1 MSLTDRRVVPMKAF
15 TYHQSGQVGG
25 RKTRELSKLNSYKR
39 TDLAAELDLT
49 DRAGITE
56 SETSTDGFR
65 VSEIVIVTDEAAKRL
80 SKPKGRYITI
90 DVGKLWLETD
100 DTLGKAAKLIASKLS
115 ELARELVGH
124 APESVMVIG
133 LGNRR
138 ITADALGDETCGL
151 LTVTRHVKS
160 HKALY
165 ELLGGRELSALTP
178 GVLGQTGIE
187 SAELAAAAC
196 EHVKPELVV
205 AIDSLCARSTD
216 RLATTVQL
224 GSTGI
229 SPGSGIGNRRL
240 AINAGTL
247 KVPVIALGIPT
258 VVDSST
264 LVWDAL
270 EKAGIDE
277 PCESLR
283 GVLENQKSFFVTP
296 KETDTIV
303 RELSR
308 LCAGAITA
316 AFS

>member
-1 MSLTDRRVVPMKAF
+1 M
-15 TYHQSGQVGG
+15 
-25 RKTRELSKLNSYKR
+25 NSYKR
-39 TDLAAELDLT
+39 TDLAAELDLG
-49 DRAGITE
+49 DREGINE
-56 SETSTDGFR
+56 SEEIIKGFKI
-65 VSEIVIVTDEAAKRL
+65 SGIDIVTDMAAKRL
-80 SKPKGRYITI
+80 SKPKGRYLTI
-90 DVGKLWLETD
+90 DVGKLWLAPD
-100 DTLGKAAKLIASKLS
+100 DRLEAAAEVIASKLS
-115 ELARELVGH
+115 AFAEELVGH
-124 APESVMVIG
+124 RPESVLVVG

-151 LTVTRHVKS
+151 LTVTRHIKS
-160 HKALY
+160 HRELY

-187 SAELAAAAC
+187 SAELVAAAC
-196 EHVKPELVV
+196 ERVKPEIVI

-240 AINAGTL
+240 AINAETL

-264 LVWDAL
+264 LVIDAL

-277 PCESLR
+277 PCDKLR
-283 GVLENQKSFFVTP
+283 EVLENGRSFFVTP
-296 KETDTIV
+296 KETDTII

-308 LCAGAITA
+308 LCADAITM

>member
-1 MSLTDRRVVPMKAF
+1 M
-15 TYHQSGQVGG
+15 
-25 RKTRELSKLNSYKR
+25 NSYKR
-39 TDLAAELDLT
+39 TDLAAELDLG
-49 DRAGITE
+49 DREGINE
-56 SETSTDGFR
+56 SEEIIKGFKI
-65 VSEIVIVTDEAAKRL
+65 SGIDIVTDMAAKRL
-80 SKPKGRYITI
+80 SKPKGRYLTI
-90 DVGKLWLETD
+90 DVGKLWLAPD
-100 DTLGKAAKLIASKLS
+100 DRLEAAAEVIASKLS
-115 ELARELVGH
+115 ALAEELVGH
-124 APESVMVIG
+124 RPESVLVVG

-151 LTVTRHVKS
+151 LTVTRHIKS
-160 HKALY
+160 HRELY

-187 SAELAAAAC
+187 SAELVAAAC
-196 EHVKPELVV
+196 ERVKPEIVI

-240 AINAGTL
+240 AINAETL
-247 KVPVIALGIPT
+247 KVPVIALGIPA

-264 LVWDAL
+264 LVIDAL

-277 PCESLR
+277 PCDKLR
-283 GVLENQKSFFVTP
+283 EVLENGRSFFVTP
-296 KETDTIV
+296 KETDTII

-308 LCAGAITA
+308 LCADAITM
-316 AFS
+316 AFSCRI

>member
-1 MSLTDRRVVPMKAF
+1 M
-15 TYHQSGQVGG
+15 
-25 RKTRELSKLNSYKR
+25 NSYKR
-39 TDLAAELDLT
+39 TDLAAELDLG
-49 DRAGITE
+49 DREGINE
-56 SETSTDGFR
+56 SEEIIKGFKI
-65 VSEIVIVTDEAAKRL
+65 SGIDIVTDMAAKRL
-80 SKPKGRYITI
+80 SKPKGRYLTI
-90 DVGKLWLETD
+90 DIGKLWLAPD
-100 DTLGKAAKLIASKLS
+100 DRLEAAAEVIASKLS
-115 ELARELVGH
+115 SLAEELVGH
-124 APESVMVIG
+124 RPESVLVVG

-151 LTVTRHVKS
+151 LTVTRHIKS
-160 HKALY
+160 HRELY

-187 SAELAAAAC
+187 SAELVAAAC
-196 EHVKPELVV
+196 ERVKPEIVI

-240 AINAGTL
+240 AINAETL

-264 LVWDAL
+264 LVIDAL

-277 PCESLR
+277 PCDKLR
-283 GVLENQKSFFVTP
+283 EVLENGRSFFVTP
-296 KETDTIV
+296 KETDTII

-308 LCAGAITA
+308 LCADAITM

>member
-1 MSLTDRRVVPMKAF
+1 M
-15 TYHQSGQVGG
+15 
-25 RKTRELSKLNSYKR
+25 NSYKR
-39 TDLAAELDLT
+39 TDLAAELDLG
-49 DRAGITE
+49 DREGINE
-56 SETSTDGFR
+56 SEEMIKGFKI
-65 VSEIVIVTDEAAKRL
+65 SGIDIVTDMAAKRL
-80 SKPKGRYITI
+80 SKPKGRYLTI
-90 DVGKLWLETD
+90 DVGKLWLAPD
-100 DTLGKAAKLIASKLS
+100 DRLEAAAEVIASKLS
-115 ELARELVGH
+115 ALAEELVGH
-124 APESVMVIG
+124 RPESVLVVG

-151 LTVTRHVKS
+151 LTVTRHIKS
-160 HKALY
+160 HRELY

-187 SAELAAAAC
+187 SAELVAAAC
-196 EHVKPELVV
+196 ERVKPEIVI

-240 AINAGTL
+240 AINAETL

-264 LVWDAL
+264 LVIDAL

-277 PCESLR
+277 PCDKLR
-283 GVLENQKSFFVTP
+283 EVLENGRSFFVTP
-296 KETDTIV
+296 KETDTII

-308 LCAGAITA
+308 LCADAITM

>member
-1 MSLTDRRVVPMKAF
+1 M
-15 TYHQSGQVGG
+15 
-25 RKTRELSKLNSYKR
+25 NSYKR
-39 TDLAAELDLT
+39 TDLAAELDLG
-49 DRAGITE
+49 DREGINE
-56 SETSTDGFR
+56 SEEMIKGFKI
-65 VSEIVIVTDEAAKRL
+65 SGIDIVTDMAAKRL
-80 SKPKGRYITI
+80 SKPKGRYLTI
-90 DVGKLWLETD
+90 DVGKLWLAPD
-100 DTLGKAAKLIASKLS
+100 DRLEAAAEVIASKLS
-115 ELARELVGH
+115 ALAEELVGH
-124 APESVMVIG
+124 RPESVLVVG

-151 LTVTRHVKS
+151 LTVTRHIKS
-160 HKALY
+160 HRELY

-187 SAELAAAAC
+187 SAELVAAAC
-196 EHVKPELVV
+196 ERVKPEIVI

-240 AINAGTL
+240 AINAETL
-247 KVPVIALGIPT
+247 KAPVIALGIPT

-264 LVWDAL
+264 LVIDAL

-277 PCESLR
+277 PCDKLR
-283 GVLENQKSFFVTP
+283 EVLENGRSFFVTP
-296 KETDTIV
+296 KETDTII

-308 LCAGAITA
+308 LCADAITM

>member
-1 MSLTDRRVVPMKAF
+1 M
-15 TYHQSGQVGG
+15 
-25 RKTRELSKLNSYKR
+25 NSYKR
-39 TDLAAELDLT
+39 TDLAAELDLG
-49 DRAGITE
+49 DREGINE
-56 SETSTDGFR
+56 SEEIIKGFKI
-65 VSEIVIVTDEAAKRL
+65 SGIDIVTDMAAKRL
-80 SKPKGRYITI
+80 SKPKGRYLTI
-90 DVGKLWLETD
+90 DVGKLWLAPD
-100 DTLGKAAKLIASKLS
+100 DRLEVAAEVIASKLS
-115 ELARELVGH
+115 SLAEELVGH
-124 APESVMVIG
+124 RPESVLVVG

-151 LTVTRHVKS
+151 LTVTRHIKS
-160 HKALY
+160 HRELY

-187 SAELAAAAC
+187 SAELVAAAC
-196 EHVKPELVV
+196 ERVKPEIVI

-229 SPGSGIGNRRL
+229 SPGSGLGNRRL
-240 AINAGTL
+240 AINAETL

-264 LVWDAL
+264 LVIDAL

-277 PCESLR
+277 PCDKLR
-283 GVLENQKSFFVTP
+283 EVLENGRSFFVTP
-296 KETDTIV
+296 KETDTII

-308 LCAGAITA
+308 LCADAITM

>member
-1 MSLTDRRVVPMKAF
+1 M
-15 TYHQSGQVGG
+15 
-25 RKTRELSKLNSYKR
+25 NSYKR
-39 TDLAAELDLT
+39 TDLAAELDLG
-49 DRAGITE
+49 DREGINE
-56 SETSTDGFR
+56 SEEIIKGFK
-65 VSEIVIVTDEAAKRL
+65 VSGIDIVTDMAAKRL
-80 SKPKGRYITI
+80 SKPKGRYLTI
-90 DVGKLWLETD
+90 DVGKLWLAPD
-100 DTLGKAAKLIASKLS
+100 DRLEAAAEVIASKLS
-115 ELARELVGH
+115 ALAEELVGH
-124 APESVMVIG
+124 RPESVLVVG

-151 LTVTRHVKS
+151 LTVTRHIKS
-160 HKALY
+160 HRELY

-187 SAELAAAAC
+187 SAELVAAAC
-196 EHVKPELVV
+196 ERVKPEIVI

-240 AINAGTL
+240 AINAETL

-264 LVWDAL
+264 LVIDAL

-277 PCESLR
+277 PCDKLR
-283 GVLENQKSFFVTP
+283 EVLENGRSFFVTP
-296 KETDTIV
+296 KETDTII

-308 LCAGAITA
+308 LCADAITM

>member
-1 MSLTDRRVVPMKAF
+1 M
-15 TYHQSGQVGG
+15 
-25 RKTRELSKLNSYKR
+25 NSYKR
-39 TDLAAELDLT
+39 TDLAAELDLG
-49 DRAGITE
+49 DREGINE
-56 SETSTDGFR
+56 SEEMIKGFKI
-65 VSEIVIVTDEAAKRL
+65 SGIDIVTDMAAKRL
-80 SKPKGRYITI
+80 SKPKGRYLTI
-90 DVGKLWLETD
+90 DVGKLWLAPD
-100 DTLGKAAKLIASKLS
+100 DRLEAAAEVIASKLS
-115 ELARELVGH
+115 SLAEELVGH
-124 APESVMVIG
+124 RPESVLVVG

-151 LTVTRHVKS
+151 LTVTRHIKS
-160 HKALY
+160 HRELY

-187 SAELAAAAC
+187 SAELVAAAC
-196 EHVKPELVV
+196 ERVKPEIVI

-240 AINAGTL
+240 AINAETL

-264 LVWDAL
+264 LVIDAL

-277 PCESLR
+277 PCDKLR
-283 GVLENQKSFFVTP
+283 EVLENGRSFFVTP
-296 KETDTIV
+296 KETDTII

-308 LCAGAITA
+308 LCADAITM

>member
-1 MSLTDRRVVPMKAF
+1 M
-15 TYHQSGQVGG
+15 
-25 RKTRELSKLNSYKR
+25 NSYKR
-39 TDLAAELDLT
+39 TDLAAELDLG
-49 DRAGITE
+49 DREGINE
-56 SETSTDGFR
+56 SEEIIKGFKI
-65 VSEIVIVTDEAAKRL
+65 SGIDIVTDMAVKRL
-80 SKPKGRYITI
+80 SKPKGRYLTI
-90 DVGKLWLETD
+90 DVGKLWLAPD
-100 DTLGKAAKLIASKLS
+100 DRLEAAAEVIASKLS
-115 ELARELVGH
+115 ALAEELVGH
-124 APESVMVIG
+124 RPESVLVVG

-151 LTVTRHVKS
+151 LTVTRHIKS
-160 HKALY
+160 HRELY

-187 SAELAAAAC
+187 SAELVAAAC
-196 EHVKPELVV
+196 ERVKPEIVI

-240 AINAGTL
+240 AINAETL

-264 LVWDAL
+264 LVIDAL

-277 PCESLR
+277 PCDKLR
-283 GVLENQKSFFVTP
+283 EVLENGRSFFVTP
-296 KETDTIV
+296 KETDTII

-308 LCAGAITA
+308 LCADAITM